1 MLLTKNKKNYKIFN
15 KMKNDENKS
24 IKDKLI
30 NTNNNKKNEE
40 PKKKGWLDLLKNY
53 VKDTKKP
60 TKYEQEEKTTKLF
73 LEILESDKNKK
84 INSNEKIPRFYFK
97 KPTNF
102 SDLNITLK
110 NEAKQKYLII
120 KSYDFPSKKDLQDL
134 WACLKEHIS
143 PPKDS
148 TERINYKDFKL
159 VAEKNPVFSEYF
171 RPSIFLQFDKDKYGR
186 IELLSFF
193 HFVFRKINCEENKIN
208 LSISDFCCE
217 GFLIDKDLENYIKK
231 VIVGFPFYSEI
242 SEEIKEYYILVAQRK
257 FFFFLDPKRTGKIF
271 INDIVTSNI
280 LAEFLDLEKV
290 TSKKEIEY
298 NWFSLYN
305 FSRIY
310 RKYVLLDKDK
320 NGLLSKKELIKYSPG
335 LTAIFIDRIFEEY
348 QKYDNAIDFKQFIDF
363 VLAMENK
370 KEPAS
375 IQYIWRALDVNH
387 NNKVDTFIIN
397 MFFKDITKKL
407 LNREKGEYRI
417 DDIKDELWDMIGPKN
432 PMYITL
438 QDVLNSKYS
447 DTVLSLLIDAK
458 AFYQHDQKEMPFIE
472 EFAEI
477 ENEDYN

>member
-1 MLLTKNKKNYKIFN
+1 ME
-15 KMKNDENKS
+15 NDENKN

-30 NTNNNKKNEE
+30 NIINNKKNEE

-84 INSNEKIPRFYFK
+84 INFNEKIPRFYFK

-242 SEEIKEYYILVAQRK
+242 NEEIKEYYILLAQRK

-290 TSKKEIEY
+290 TSKKEMEY

>member
-1 MLLTKNKKNYKIFN
+1 ME
-15 KMKNDENKS
+15 NDENKN

-242 SEEIKEYYILVAQRK
+242 NEEIKEYYILLAQRK

-290 TSKKEIEY
+290 TSKKEMEY

>member
-1 MLLTKNKKNYKIFN
+1 MD
-15 KMKNDENKS
+15 NDENKS
-24 IKDKLI
+24 NKNKV
-30 NTNNNKKNEE
+30 TNSNNSKKNDE
-40 PKKKGWLDLLKNY
+40 PQKKGWLDLLKNY
-53 VKDTKKP
+53 VKDTKK
-60 TKYEQEEKTTKLF
+60 TSKYEQEEKTTKLF

-84 INSNEKIPRFYFK
+84 VNPNPKIPRFYFK

-120 KSYDFPSKKDLQDL
+120 KSYDFPSKKDLQEL

-159 VAEKNPVFSEYF
+159 VAEKFPIFSEFF

-242 SEEIKEYYILVAQRK
+242 SEEIKEYYLLVAQRK

-290 TSKKEIEY
+290 TSKKEMEY
-298 NWFSLYN
+298 NWFSLFN

-335 LTAIFIDRIFEEY
+335 LTQIFIDRIFEEY

-370 KEPAS
+370 KDPAS

-397 MFFKDITKKL
+397 MFFKDIVKKL
-407 LNREKGEYRI
+407 LNRDKGEYRI

-432 PMYITL
+432 PLYITL
-438 QDVLNSKYS
+438 QDVLNSTYS

-458 AFYQHDQKEMPFIE
+458 AFYQHDQKEMPYIE

-477 ENEDYN
+477 ENEDYS

>member
-1 MLLTKNKKNYKIFN
+1 MEADKNKVK
-15 KMKNDENKS
+15 E
-24 IKDKLI
+24 KDVLD
-30 NTNNNKKNEE
+30 TNNKKNNEQQ
-40 PKKKGWLDLLKNY
+40 PKKGWMDLLKNY
-53 VKDTKKP
+53 VKDGVKT
-60 TKYEQEEKTTKLF
+60 TKYQQEEKTTKLF
-73 LEILESDKNKK
+73 LEILDSDKNKK
-84 INSNEKIPRFYFK
+84 KNSNPSIPRFFFK
-97 KPTNF
+97 NPTNF

-120 KSYDFPSKKDLQDL
+120 KSYDFPTKKDLQEL

-148 TERINYKDFKL
+148 TERINYKDFKI
-159 VAEKNPVFSEYF
+159 VAEKNPIFSEYF
-171 RPSIFLQFDKDKYGR
+171 RPSVFLQFDKDKYGR

-193 HFVFRKINCEENKIN
+193 HYVFRKINCEENKIN

-231 VIVGFPFYSEI
+231 VIVNFPFYSEI
-242 SEEIKEYYILVAQRK
+242 SEEIKEYYLLVAQRK

-271 INDIVTSNI
+271 INDIVISNV
-280 LAEFLDLEKV
+280 LSEFLDLEKV
-290 TSKKEIEY
+290 TNKKEMEY

-335 LTAIFIDRIFEEY
+335 LTSIFIDRIFEEY

-375 IQYIWRALDVNH
+375 IQYIWRAIDVYH
-387 NNKVDTFIIN
+387 NNKIDTFVIN
-397 MFFKDITKKL
+397 MFFKGVIKKL
-407 LNREKGEYRI
+407 MNRDRGEYRI
-417 DDIKDELWDMIGPKN
+417 DDIKDEIWDMIHPKN
-432 PMYITL
+432 PHYITL

-458 AFYQHDQKEMPFIE
+458 AFYQHDQKEMPYIE

>member
-1 MLLTKNKKNYKIFN
+1 METDKNKVK
-15 KMKNDENKS
+15 E
-24 IKDKLI
+24 KDVI
-30 NTNNNKKNEE
+30 DTNNKKNNEQQ
-40 PKKKGWLDLLKNY
+40 PKKGWMDLLKNY
-53 VKDTKKP
+53 VKDGVKT
-60 TKYEQEEKTTKLF
+60 TKYQQEEKTTKLF
-73 LEILESDKNKK
+73 LEILDSDKNKK
-84 INSNEKIPRFYFK
+84 KNSNPSIPRFFFK
-97 KPTNF
+97 NPTNF

-120 KSYDFPSKKDLQDL
+120 KSYDFPTKKDLQEL

-148 TERINYKDFKL
+148 TERINYKDFKI
-159 VAEKNPVFSEYF
+159 VAEKNPIFSEYF
-171 RPSIFLQFDKDKYGR
+171 RPSVFLQFDKDKYGR

-193 HFVFRKINCEENKIN
+193 HYVFRKINCEENKIN

-231 VIVGFPFYSEI
+231 VIVNFPFYSEI
-242 SEEIKEYYILVAQRK
+242 SEEIKEYYLLVAQRK

-271 INDIVTSNI
+271 INDIVISNV
-280 LAEFLDLEKV
+280 LSEFLDLEKV
-290 TSKKEIEY
+290 TNKKEMEY

-335 LTAIFIDRIFEEY
+335 LTSIFIDRIFEEY

-375 IQYIWRALDVNH
+375 IQYIWRAIDVYH
-387 NNKVDTFIIN
+387 NNKIDTFVIN
-397 MFFKDITKKL
+397 MFFKGVIKKL
-407 LNREKGEYRI
+407 MNRDKGEYRI
-417 DDIKDELWDMIGPKN
+417 DDIKDEIWDMIHPKN
-432 PMYITL
+432 PHYITL

-458 AFYQHDQKEMPFIE
+458 AFYQHDQKEMPYIE

>member
-1 MLLTKNKKNYKIFN
+1 MD
-15 KMKNDENKS
+15 NDENKS
-24 IKDKLI
+24 NKNKV
-30 NTNNNKKNEE
+30 TNSNNSKKNDE
-40 PKKKGWLDLLKNY
+40 PQKKGWLDLLKNY
-53 VKDTKKP
+53 VKDTKK
-60 TKYEQEEKTTKLF
+60 TSKYEQEEKTTKLF

-84 INSNEKIPRFYFK
+84 VNPNPKIPRFYFK

-120 KSYDFPSKKDLQDL
+120 KSYDFPSKKDLQEL

-159 VAEKNPVFSEYF
+159 VAEKFPIFSEFF

-242 SEEIKEYYILVAQRK
+242 SEEIKEYYLLVAQRK

-290 TSKKEIEY
+290 TSKKEMEY

-335 LTAIFIDRIFEEY
+335 LTQIFIDRIFEEY

-370 KEPAS
+370 KDPAS

-397 MFFKDITKKL
+397 MFFKDIVKKL
-407 LNREKGEYRI
+407 LNRDKGEYRI

-432 PMYITL
+432 PLYITL
-438 QDVLNSKYS
+438 QDVLNSTYS

-458 AFYQHDQKEMPFIE
+458 AFYQHDQKEMPYIE

-477 ENEDYN
+477 ENEDYS

>member
-1 MLLTKNKKNYKIFN
+1 MDTDKNKVK
-15 KMKNDENKS
+15 E
-24 IKDKLI
+24 KDVLDI
-30 NTNNNKKNEE
+30 NNKKNNEQQ
-40 PKKKGWLDLLKNY
+40 PKKGWMDLLKNY
-53 VKDTKKP
+53 VKDGVKT
-60 TKYEQEEKTTKLF
+60 TKYQQEEKTTKLF
-73 LEILESDKNKK
+73 LEILDSDKNKK
-84 INSNEKIPRFYFK
+84 KNSNPSIPRFFFK
-97 KPTNF
+97 NPTNF

-120 KSYDFPSKKDLQDL
+120 KSYDFPTKKDLQEL

-148 TERINYKDFKL
+148 TERINYKDFKI
-159 VAEKNPVFSEYF
+159 VAEKNPIFSEYF
-171 RPSIFLQFDKDKYGR
+171 RPSVFLQFDKDKYGR

-193 HFVFRKINCEENKIN
+193 HYVFRKINCEENKIN

-231 VIVGFPFYSEI
+231 VIVNFPFYSEI
-242 SEEIKEYYILVAQRK
+242 SEEIKEYYLLVAQRK

-271 INDIVTSNI
+271 INDIVISNV
-280 LAEFLDLEKV
+280 LSEFLDLEKV
-290 TSKKEIEY
+290 TNKKEMEY

-335 LTAIFIDRIFEEY
+335 LTSIFIDRIFEEY

-375 IQYIWRALDVNH
+375 IQYIWRAIDVYH
-387 NNKVDTFIIN
+387 NNKIDTFVIN
-397 MFFKDITKKL
+397 MFFKGVIKKL
-407 LNREKGEYRI
+407 INRDKGEYRI
-417 DDIKDELWDMIGPKN
+417 DDIKDEIWDMIHPKN
-432 PMYITL
+432 QHYITL

-458 AFYQHDQKEMPFIE
+458 AFYQHDQKEMPYIE

>member
-1 MLLTKNKKNYKIFN
+1 MEADKNKVK
-15 KMKNDENKS
+15 E
-24 IKDKLI
+24 KDVI
-30 NTNNNKKNEE
+30 DTNNKKNNEQQ
-40 PKKKGWLDLLKNY
+40 PKKGWMDLLKNY
-53 VKDTKKP
+53 VKDGVKT
-60 TKYEQEEKTTKLF
+60 TKYQQEEKTTKLF
-73 LEILESDKNKK
+73 LEILDSDKNKK
-84 INSNEKIPRFYFK
+84 KNSNPSIPRFFFK
-97 KPTNF
+97 NPTNF

-120 KSYDFPSKKDLQDL
+120 KSYDFPTKKDLQEL

-148 TERINYKDFKL
+148 TERINYKDFKI
-159 VAEKNPVFSEYF
+159 VAEKNPIFSEYF
-171 RPSIFLQFDKDKYGR
+171 RPSVFLQFDKDKYGR

-193 HFVFRKINCEENKIN
+193 HYVFRKINCEENKIN

-231 VIVGFPFYSEI
+231 VIVNFPFYSEI
-242 SEEIKEYYILVAQRK
+242 SEEIKEYYLLVAQRK

-271 INDIVTSNI
+271 INDIVISNV
-280 LAEFLDLEKV
+280 LSEFLDLEKV
-290 TSKKEIEY
+290 TNKKEMEY

-335 LTAIFIDRIFEEY
+335 LTSIFIDRIFEEY

-375 IQYIWRALDVNH
+375 IQYIWRAIDVYH
-387 NNKVDTFIIN
+387 NNKIDTFVIN
-397 MFFKDITKKL
+397 MFFKGVIKKL
-407 LNREKGEYRI
+407 MNRDKGEYRI
-417 DDIKDELWDMIGPKN
+417 DDIKDEIWDMIHPKN
-432 PMYITL
+432 QHYITL

-458 AFYQHDQKEMPFIE
+458 AFYQHDQKEMPYIE

>member
-1 MLLTKNKKNYKIFN
+1 MEADKNKVK
-15 KMKNDENKS
+15 E
-24 IKDKLI
+24 KDLQD
-30 NTNNNKKNEE
+30 TNNKKNNEQQ
-40 PKKKGWLDLLKNY
+40 PKKGWMDLLKNY
-53 VKDTKKP
+53 VKDGVKT
-60 TKYEQEEKTTKLF
+60 TKYQQEEKTTKLF
-73 LEILESDKNKK
+73 LEILDSDKNKK
-84 INSNEKIPRFYFK
+84 KNSNPSIPRFFFK
-97 KPTNF
+97 NPTNF

-120 KSYDFPSKKDLQDL
+120 KSYDFPTKKDLQEL

-148 TERINYKDFKL
+148 TERINYKDFKI
-159 VAEKNPVFSEYF
+159 VAEKNPIFSEYF
-171 RPSIFLQFDKDKYGR
+171 RPSVFLQFDKDKYGR

-193 HFVFRKINCEENKIN
+193 HYVFRKINCEENKIN

-231 VIVGFPFYSEI
+231 VIVNFPFYSEI
-242 SEEIKEYYILVAQRK
+242 SEEIKEYYLLVAQRK

-271 INDIVTSNI
+271 INDIVISNV
-280 LAEFLDLEKV
+280 LSEFLDLEKV
-290 TSKKEIEY
+290 TNKKEMEY

-335 LTAIFIDRIFEEY
+335 LTSIFIDRIFEEY

-375 IQYIWRALDVNH
+375 IQYIWRAIDVYH
-387 NNKVDTFIIN
+387 NNKIN
-397 MFFKDITKKL
+397 K
-407 LNREKGEYRI
+407 
-417 DDIKDELWDMIGPKN
+417 
-432 PMYITL
+432 
-438 QDVLNSKYS
+438 
-447 DTVLSLLIDAK
+447 
-458 AFYQHDQKEMPFIE
+458 
-472 EFAEI
+472 
-477 ENEDYN
+477 

>member
-1 MLLTKNKKNYKIFN
+1 ME
-15 KMKNDENKS
+15 NDENKS
-24 IKDKLI
+24 NKDKLK
-30 NTNNNKKNEE
+30 NSNNSKKNEE

-242 SEEIKEYYILVAQRK
+242 NEEIKEYYILLAQRK

-290 TSKKEIEY
+290 TSKKEMEY

>member
-1 MLLTKNKKNYKIFN
+1 ME
-15 KMKNDENKS
+15 NDENKS
-24 IKDKLI
+24 NKDKLKNSNI
-30 NTNNNKKNEE
+30 SKKNEE

-290 TSKKEIEY
+290 TSKKEMEY

-458 AFYQHDQKEMPFIE
+458 AFYQHDQKEMQFIE

>member
-1 MLLTKNKKNYKIFN
+1 MD
-15 KMKNDENKS
+15 NDENKS
-24 IKDKLI
+24 NKNKV
-30 NTNNNKKNEE
+30 TNSNNSKKNDE
-40 PKKKGWLDLLKNY
+40 PQKKGWLDLLKNY
-53 VKDTKKP
+53 VKDAKK
-60 TKYEQEEKTTKLF
+60 TSKYEQEEKTTKLF

-84 INSNEKIPRFYFK
+84 VNPNPKIPRFYFK

-120 KSYDFPSKKDLQDL
+120 KSYDFPSKKDLQEL

-242 SEEIKEYYILVAQRK
+242 SEEIKEYYLLVAQRK

-290 TSKKEIEY
+290 TSKKEMEY

-335 LTAIFIDRIFEEY
+335 LTQIFIDRIFEEY

-370 KEPAS
+370 KDPAS

-397 MFFKDITKKL
+397 MFFKDIVKKL
-407 LNREKGEYRI
+407 LNRDKGEYRI

-432 PMYITL
+432 PLYITL
-438 QDVLNSKYS
+438 QDVLNSTYS

-458 AFYQHDQKEMPFIE
+458 AFYQHDQKEMPYIE

-477 ENEDYN
+477 ENEDYS

>member
-1 MLLTKNKKNYKIFN
+1 ME
-15 KMKNDENKS
+15 NDENKN

-30 NTNNNKKNEE
+30 NINNNKKNEE

-84 INSNEKIPRFYFK
+84 INFNEKIPRFYFK

-290 TSKKEIEY
+290 TSKKEMEY

>member
-1 MLLTKNKKNYKIFN
+1 ME
-15 KMKNDENKS
+15 NDENKNK
-24 IKDKLI
+24 KDKL
-30 NTNNNKKNEE
+30 TNSNKKNEE

-73 LEILESDKNKK
+73 LEILESEKNKK

-148 TERINYKDFKL
+148 NERINYKDFKL

-290 TSKKEIEY
+290 TNKKEMEY

-310 RKYVLLDKDK
+310 RKYVLLDSDK

-407 LNREKGEYRI
+407 LNRDKGEYRI

-458 AFYQHDQKEMPFIE
+458 AFYQHDQKEMPCIE

>member
-1 MLLTKNKKNYKIFN
+1 MEADKNKVK
-15 KMKNDENKS
+15 E
-24 IKDKLI
+24 KDVLD
-30 NTNNNKKNEE
+30 TNNKKNNEQQ
-40 PKKKGWLDLLKNY
+40 PKKGWMDLLKNY
-53 VKDTKKP
+53 VKDGVKT
-60 TKYEQEEKTTKLF
+60 TKYQQEEKTTKLF
-73 LEILESDKNKK
+73 LEILDSDKNKK
-84 INSNEKIPRFYFK
+84 KNSNPSIPRFFFK
-97 KPTNF
+97 NPTNF

-120 KSYDFPSKKDLQDL
+120 KSYDFPTKKDLQEL

-148 TERINYKDFKL
+148 TERINYKDFKI
-159 VAEKNPVFSEYF
+159 VAEKNPIFSEYF
-171 RPSIFLQFDKDKYGR
+171 RPSVFLQFDKDKYGR

-193 HFVFRKINCEENKIN
+193 HYIFRKINCEENKIN

-231 VIVGFPFYSEI
+231 VIVNFPFYSEI
-242 SEEIKEYYILVAQRK
+242 SEEIKEYYLLVAQRK

-271 INDIVTSNI
+271 INDIVISNV
-280 LAEFLDLEKV
+280 LSEFLDLEKV
-290 TSKKEIEY
+290 TNKKEMEY

-335 LTAIFIDRIFEEY
+335 LTSIFIDRIFEEY

-375 IQYIWRALDVNH
+375 IQYIWRAIDVYH
-387 NNKVDTFIIN
+387 NNKIDTFVIN
-397 MFFKDITKKL
+397 MFFKGVIKKL
-407 LNREKGEYRI
+407 MNRDKGEYRI
-417 DDIKDELWDMIGPKN
+417 DDIKDEIWDMIHPKN
-432 PMYITL
+432 PHYITL

-458 AFYQHDQKEMPFIE
+458 AFYQHDQKEMPYIE

>member
-1 MLLTKNKKNYKIFN
+1 ME
-15 KMKNDENKS
+15 NDENKN
-24 IKDKLI
+24 IKNKQTNS
-30 NTNNNKKNEE
+30 NTNNKKSEE
-40 PKKKGWLDLLKNY
+40 PKRKGWLDLLKNY
-53 VKDTKKP
+53 VKDRKKP

-73 LEILESDKNKK
+73 LEILDSEKNKK
-84 INSNEKIPRFYFK
+84 INSNQKIPRFYFK

-159 VAEKNPVFSEYF
+159 VAEKNPVFSDYF

-271 INDIVTSNI
+271 INDIVISNI
-280 LAEFLDLEKV
+280 LAEFLELEKV
-290 TSKKEIEY
+290 TSKKEMEY

-320 NGLLSKKELIKYSPG
+320 NGLLSRKELIKYSPG
-335 LTAIFIDRIFEEY
+335 LTSIFIDRIFEEY

-370 KEPAS
+370 KEAAS

-397 MFFKDITKKL
+397 MFFKDIAKKL
-407 LNREKGEYRI
+407 VNRDKGEYRI

>member
-1 MLLTKNKKNYKIFN
+1 MENNKNKIKNN
-15 KMKNDENKS
+15 ENEPANS
-24 IKDKLI
+24 DSDKD
-30 NTNNNKKNEE
+30 KKNEQ
-40 PKKKGWLDLLKNY
+40 PQKKGWMDLLKNY
-53 VKDTKKP
+53 VKDGPKK
-60 TKYEQEEKTTKLF
+60 TKYQIEEETTKLF
-73 LEILESDKNKK
+73 LEILNSDRKTDN
-84 INSNEKIPRFYFK
+84 NSYKSIPKFYFK

-102 SDLNITLK
+102 SDLNITLR

-148 TERINYKDFKL
+148 TERINYKDFKI
-159 VAEKNPVFSEYF
+159 VAEKNQIFSEYF

-193 HFVFRKINCEENKIN
+193 HYVFRKINCEENKIN

-231 VIVGFPFYSEI
+231 VIVNFPFYAEI

-280 LAEFLDLEKV
+280 LSELLDLEKI
-290 TSKKEIEY
+290 TSKKEMEY

-335 LTAIFIDRIFEEY
+335 LTPIFIDRIFEEY
-348 QKYDNAIDFKQFIDF
+348 QKYEDAIDFKQFIDF

-370 KEPAS
+370 REPAS
-375 IQYIWRALDVNH
+375 IQYIWRALDVYH
-387 NNKVDTFIIN
+387 NNKIDTFVIN
-397 MFFKDITKKL
+397 MFFKGVIKKL
-407 LNREKGEYRI
+407 LNRNKGEYRI
-417 DDIKDELWDMIGPKN
+417 DDIKDEIWDMIGPKN
-432 PMYITL
+432 QLYITL
-438 QDVLNSKYS
+438 EDVLNSKYS
-447 DTVLSLLIDAK
+447 DTVIALLIDAK

-472 EFAEI
+472 EFVEI
-477 ENEDYN
+477 EGEDYD

>member
-1 MLLTKNKKNYKIFN
+1 METDKNKVK
-15 KMKNDENKS
+15 E
-24 IKDKLI
+24 KDVLD
-30 NTNNNKKNEE
+30 TNNKKNNEQQ
-40 PKKKGWLDLLKNY
+40 PKKGWMDLLKNY
-53 VKDTKKP
+53 VKDGVKT
-60 TKYEQEEKTTKLF
+60 TKYQQEEKTTKLF
-73 LEILESDKNKK
+73 LEILDSDKNKK
-84 INSNEKIPRFYFK
+84 KNSNPSIPRFFFK
-97 KPTNF
+97 NPTNF

-120 KSYDFPSKKDLQDL
+120 KSYDFPTKKDLQEL

-148 TERINYKDFKL
+148 TERINYKDFKI
-159 VAEKNPVFSEYF
+159 VAEKNPIFSEYF
-171 RPSIFLQFDKDKYGR
+171 RPSVFLQFDKDKYGR

-193 HFVFRKINCEENKIN
+193 HYVFRKINCEENKIN

-231 VIVGFPFYSEI
+231 VIVNFPFYSEI
-242 SEEIKEYYILVAQRK
+242 SEEIKEYYLLVAQRK

-271 INDIVTSNI
+271 INDIVISNV
-280 LAEFLDLEKV
+280 LSEFLDLEKV
-290 TSKKEIEY
+290 TNKKEMEY

-335 LTAIFIDRIFEEY
+335 LTSIFIDRIFEEY

-375 IQYIWRALDVNH
+375 IQYIWRAIDVYH
-387 NNKVDTFIIN
+387 NNKIDTFVIN
-397 MFFKDITKKL
+397 MFFKGVIKKL
-407 LNREKGEYRI
+407 INRDKGEYRI
-417 DDIKDELWDMIGPKN
+417 DDIKDEIWDMIHPKN
-432 PMYITL
+432 PHYITL

-458 AFYQHDQKEMPFIE
+458 AFYQHDQKEMPYIE

>member
-1 MLLTKNKKNYKIFN
+1 MD
-15 KMKNDENKS
+15 NDENKS
-24 IKDKLI
+24 NKNKV
-30 NTNNNKKNEE
+30 TNSNNSKKNDE
-40 PKKKGWLDLLKNY
+40 PQKKGWLDLLKNY
-53 VKDTKKP
+53 VKDTKK
-60 TKYEQEEKTTKLF
+60 TSKYEQEEKTTKLF

-84 INSNEKIPRFYFK
+84 VNPNPKIPRFYFK

-120 KSYDFPSKKDLQDL
+120 KSYDFPSKKDLQEL

-159 VAEKNPVFSEYF
+159 VAEKFPIFSEFF

-242 SEEIKEYYILVAQRK
+242 SEEIKEYYLLVAQRK

-280 LAEFLDLEKV
+280 LAEFLELEKV
-290 TSKKEIEY
+290 TSKKEMEY

-375 IQYIWRALDVNH
+375 IQYIWRVLDVNH

>member
-1 MLLTKNKKNYKIFN
+1 MD
-15 KMKNDENKS
+15 NDENKS
-24 IKDKLI
+24 NKNKV
-30 NTNNNKKNEE
+30 TNSNNSKKNDE
-40 PKKKGWLDLLKNY
+40 PQKKGWLDLLKNY
-53 VKDTKKP
+53 VKDTKK
-60 TKYEQEEKTTKLF
+60 TSKYEQEEKTTKLF

-84 INSNEKIPRFYFK
+84 VNPNPKIPRFYFK

-120 KSYDFPSKKDLQDL
+120 KSYDFPSKKDLQEL
-134 WACLKEHIS
+134 WAYLKEHIS

-159 VAEKNPVFSEYF
+159 VAEKFPIFSEFF

-242 SEEIKEYYILVAQRK
+242 SEEIKEYYLLVAQRK

-280 LAEFLDLEKV
+280 LAEFLELEKV
-290 TSKKEIEY
+290 TSKKEMEY

-335 LTAIFIDRIFEEY
+335 LTQIFIDRIFEEY

-370 KEPAS
+370 KDPAS

-397 MFFKDITKKL
+397 MFFKDIVKKL
-407 LNREKGEYRI
+407 LNRDKGEYRI

-432 PMYITL
+432 PLYITL
-438 QDVLNSKYS
+438 QDVLNSTYS

-458 AFYQHDQKEMPFIE
+458 AFYQHDQKEMPYIE

-477 ENEDYN
+477 ENEDYS

>member
-1 MLLTKNKKNYKIFN
+1 MEADKNKVK
-15 KMKNDENKS
+15 E
-24 IKDKLI
+24 KDVLD
-30 NTNNNKKNEE
+30 TNNKKNNEQQ
-40 PKKKGWLDLLKNY
+40 PKKGWMDLLKNY
-53 VKDTKKP
+53 VKDGVKT
-60 TKYEQEEKTTKLF
+60 TKYQQEEKTTKLF
-73 LEILESDKNKK
+73 LEILDSDKNKK
-84 INSNEKIPRFYFK
+84 KNSNPSIPRFFFK
-97 KPTNF
+97 NPTNF

-120 KSYDFPSKKDLQDL
+120 KSYDFPTKKDLQEL

-148 TERINYKDFKL
+148 TERINYKDFKI
-159 VAEKNPVFSEYF
+159 VAEKNPIFSEYF
-171 RPSIFLQFDKDKYGR
+171 RPSVFLQFDKDKYGR

-193 HFVFRKINCEENKIN
+193 HYIFRKINCEENKIN

-231 VIVGFPFYSEI
+231 VIVNFPFYAEI

-257 FFFFLDPKRTGKIF
+257 FFFFLDPKRIGKIF
-271 INDIVTSNI
+271 INDIVISNV
-280 LAEFLDLEKV
+280 LSEFLDLEKV
-290 TSKKEIEY
+290 TNKKEMEY

-335 LTAIFIDRIFEEY
+335 LTSIFIDRIFEEY

-375 IQYIWRALDVNH
+375 IQYIWRAIDVYH
-387 NNKVDTFIIN
+387 NNKIDTFVIN
-397 MFFKDITKKL
+397 MFFKGVIKKL
-407 LNREKGEYRI
+407 MNRDKGEYRI
-417 DDIKDELWDMIGPKN
+417 DDIKDEIWDMIHPKN
-432 PMYITL
+432 PHYITL

-458 AFYQHDQKEMPFIE
+458 AFYQHDQKEMPYIE

>member
-1 MLLTKNKKNYKIFN
+1 MD
-15 KMKNDENKS
+15 NDENKS
-24 IKDKLI
+24 NKNKV
-30 NTNNNKKNEE
+30 TNSNNSKKNDESQ
-40 PKKKGWLDLLKNY
+40 KKGWLDLLKNY
-53 VKDTKKP
+53 VKDAKK
-60 TKYEQEEKTTKLF
+60 TSKYEQEEKTTKLF

-84 INSNEKIPRFYFK
+84 VNPNPKIPRFYFK

-120 KSYDFPSKKDLQDL
+120 KSYDFPSKKDLQEL

-159 VAEKNPVFSEYF
+159 VAEKFPIFSEFF

-242 SEEIKEYYILVAQRK
+242 SEEIKEYYLLVAQRK

-290 TSKKEIEY
+290 TSKKEMEY
-298 NWFSLYN
+298 NWFSLFN

-335 LTAIFIDRIFEEY
+335 LTQIFIDRIFEEY

-370 KEPAS
+370 KDPAS

-397 MFFKDITKKL
+397 MFFKDIVKKL
-407 LNREKGEYRI
+407 LNRDKGEYRI

-432 PMYITL
+432 PLYITL
-438 QDVLNSKYS
+438 QDVLNSTYS

-458 AFYQHDQKEMPFIE
+458 AFYQHDQKEMPYIE

-477 ENEDYN
+477 ENEDYS

>member
-1 MLLTKNKKNYKIFN
+1 MEADKNKVK
-15 KMKNDENKS
+15 E
-24 IKDKLI
+24 KDVLD
-30 NTNNNKKNEE
+30 TNNKKNNEQQ
-40 PKKKGWLDLLKNY
+40 PKKGWMDLLKNY
-53 VKDTKKP
+53 VKDGVKT
-60 TKYEQEEKTTKLF
+60 TKYQQEEKATKLF
-73 LEILESDKNKK
+73 LEILDSDKNKK
-84 INSNEKIPRFYFK
+84 KNSNPSIPRFFFK
-97 KPTNF
+97 NPTNF

-120 KSYDFPSKKDLQDL
+120 KSYDFPTKKDLQEL

-148 TERINYKDFKL
+148 TERINYKDFKI
-159 VAEKNPVFSEYF
+159 VAEKNPIFSEYF
-171 RPSIFLQFDKDKYGR
+171 RPSVFLQFDKDKYGR

-193 HFVFRKINCEENKIN
+193 HYVFRKINCEENKIN

-231 VIVGFPFYSEI
+231 VIVNFPFYSEI
-242 SEEIKEYYILVAQRK
+242 SEEIKEYYLLVAQRK

-271 INDIVTSNI
+271 INDIVISNV
-280 LAEFLDLEKV
+280 LSEFLDLEKV
-290 TSKKEIEY
+290 TNKKEMEY

-335 LTAIFIDRIFEEY
+335 LTSIFIDRIFEEY

-370 KEPAS
+370 KDPAS
-375 IQYIWRALDVNH
+375 IQYIWRAIDVYH
-387 NNKVDTFIIN
+387 NNKIDTFVIN
-397 MFFKDITKKL
+397 MFFKGVIKKL
-407 LNREKGEYRI
+407 MNRDKGEYRI
-417 DDIKDELWDMIGPKN
+417 DDIKDEIWDMIHPKN
-432 PMYITL
+432 PHYITL

-458 AFYQHDQKEMPFIE
+458 AFYQHDQKEMPYIE
-472 EFAEI
+472 EFVEI
-477 ENEDYN
+477 EGEDYD

>member
-1 MLLTKNKKNYKIFN
+1 ME
-15 KMKNDENKS
+15 NDENKNK
-24 IKDKLI
+24 KDKL
-30 NTNNNKKNEE
+30 TNSNKKNEE

-73 LEILESDKNKK
+73 LEILESEKNKK

-148 TERINYKDFKL
+148 NERINYKDFKL

-290 TSKKEIEY
+290 TNKKEMEY

-310 RKYVLLDKDK
+310 RKYVLLDSDK

-397 MFFKDITKKL
+397 MFFKNINKKL
-407 LNREKGEYRI
+407 LNRDKGEYRI

-458 AFYQHDQKEMPFIE
+458 AFYQHDQKEMPCIE

>member
-1 MLLTKNKKNYKIFN
+1 ME
-15 KMKNDENKS
+15 NDENKS
-24 IKDKLI
+24 NKDKLK
-30 NTNNNKKNEE
+30 NSNNSKKNEE

-84 INSNEKIPRFYFK
+84 KNSNEKIPRFYFK

-290 TSKKEIEY
+290 TSKKEMEY

>member
-1 MLLTKNKKNYKIFN
+1 MD
-15 KMKNDENKS
+15 NDENKS
-24 IKDKLI
+24 NKNKV
-30 NTNNNKKNEE
+30 TNSNNSKKNDE
-40 PKKKGWLDLLKNY
+40 PQKKGWLDLLKNY
-53 VKDTKKP
+53 VKDAKK
-60 TKYEQEEKTTKLF
+60 TSKYEQEEKTTKLF

-84 INSNEKIPRFYFK
+84 VNPNPKIPRFYFK

-120 KSYDFPSKKDLQDL
+120 KSYDFPSKKDLQEL

-159 VAEKNPVFSEYF
+159 VAEKFPIFSEFF

-242 SEEIKEYYILVAQRK
+242 SEEIKEYYLLVAQRK

-280 LAEFLDLEKV
+280 LAEFLELEKV
-290 TSKKEIEY
+290 TSKKEMEY

-335 LTAIFIDRIFEEY
+335 LTAIFIDRILEEY

-397 MFFKDITKKL
+397 MFFKDIVKKL
-407 LNREKGEYRI
+407 LNRDKGEYRI

-432 PMYITL
+432 PLYITL
-438 QDVLNSKYS
+438 QDVLNSTYS

-458 AFYQHDQKEMPFIE
+458 AFYQHDQKEMPYIE

-477 ENEDYN
+477 ENEDYS

>member
-1 MLLTKNKKNYKIFN
+1 MD
-15 KMKNDENKS
+15 NDENKS
-24 IKDKLI
+24 NKNKV
-30 NTNNNKKNEE
+30 TNSNNSKKNDELQ
-40 PKKKGWLDLLKNY
+40 KKGWLDLLKNY
-53 VKDTKKP
+53 VKDTKK
-60 TKYEQEEKTTKLF
+60 TSKYEQEEKTTKLF

-84 INSNEKIPRFYFK
+84 VNPNPKIPRFYFK

-120 KSYDFPSKKDLQDL
+120 KSYDFPSKKDLQEL

-159 VAEKNPVFSEYF
+159 VAEKFPIFSEFF

-242 SEEIKEYYILVAQRK
+242 SEEIKEYYLLVAQRK

-280 LAEFLDLEKV
+280 LAEFLELEKV
-290 TSKKEIEY
+290 TSKKEMEY

-335 LTAIFIDRIFEEY
+335 LTQIFIDRIFEEY

-370 KEPAS
+370 KDPAS

-397 MFFKDITKKL
+397 MFFKDIVKKL
-407 LNREKGEYRI
+407 LNRDKGEYRI

-432 PMYITL
+432 PLYITL
-438 QDVLNSKYS
+438 QDVLNSTYS

-458 AFYQHDQKEMPFIE
+458 AFYQHDQKEMPYIE

-477 ENEDYN
+477 ENEDYS